1 MINCITKLH
10 IHQQVRSKTP
20 ILGSYFTSNQ
30 TLEIENTKGEH
41 RLEDTE
47 ARAEEDIND
56 VMPPESDSGN
66 DGDHGPG
73 PSGGEEQI
81 NGESVVSCKPA
92 TNEDCDTWTAEIR
105 EEWVSGEGEDGGD
118 EADAGGVAAREGK
131 VVDRNDGVVL
141 GVICVGGAGSAD
153 EEFEES
159 DKEEVKEGAEEEG
172 KEEVGPE
179 SGGGGGG
186 EV

>member
-1 MINCITKLH
+1 M
-10 IHQQVRSKTP
+10 
-20 ILGSYFTSNQ
+20 
-30 TLEIENTKGEH
+30 
-41 RLEDTE
+41 
-47 ARAEEDIND
+47 
-56 VMPPESDSGN
+56 
-66 DGDHGPG
+66 
-73 PSGGEEQI
+73 
-81 NGESVVSCKPA
+81 
-92 TNEDCDTWTAEIR
+92 
-105 EEWVSGEGEDGGD
+105 
-118 EADAGGVAAREGK
+118 AAREGK